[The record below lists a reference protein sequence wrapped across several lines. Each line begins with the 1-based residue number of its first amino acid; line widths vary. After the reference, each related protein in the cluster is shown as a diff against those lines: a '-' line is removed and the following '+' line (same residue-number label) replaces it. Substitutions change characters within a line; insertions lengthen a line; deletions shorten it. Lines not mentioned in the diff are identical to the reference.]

1 MLESGERPASATS
14 WRAYVEIAR
23 PDHWVKN
30 ALAVPGT
37 IAALAI
43 GHAPVT
49 PGFLWRCLVGLLSLG
64 LVASSNY
71 VINELQDA
79 ASDRSHPTKSNRPVP
94 PRLVRRPRVR
104 HALLLALGLAIL
116 ANSRPFEG
124 MLVALPVLVVLVTRS
139 CSSAC

>member
-49 PGFLWRCLVGLLSLG
+49 PGFLWRCLVGLLSN
-64 LVASSNY
+64 SSTTFG
-71 VINELQDA
+71 IG
-79 ASDRSHPTKSNRPVP
+79 RSGCSNPT
-94 PRLVRRPRVR
+94 
-104 HALLLALGLAIL
+104 
-116 ANSRPFEG
+116 
-124 MLVALPVLVVLVTRS
+124 
-139 CSSAC
+139 